1 MSAGQLADMST
12 APNPIDLQKHLSG
25 VDYPAS
31 KDDLVQAA
39 RDHNASDDIVQA
51 LENMPDRQY
60 DGPNAV
66 SEAVTKR

>member
-1 MSAGQLADMST
+1 MST

-25 VDYPAS
+25 VDYPAT
-31 KDDLVQAA
+31 KDDLIKAA
-39 RDHNASDDIVQA
+39 REHNAGNDIVQA
-51 LENMPDRQY
+51 LEAMPDRRY

>member
-1 MSAGQLADMST
+1 MNGGQQADMST

-31 KDDLVQAA
+31 RDDLVQAA
-39 RDHNASDDIVQA
+39 RDHDAGDDIVQA
-51 LENMPDRQY
+51 LQNMPDRQY

-66 SEAVTKR
+66 SEAVTRR